1 VYVIALSEID
11 RARFGVVTARDGHVT
26 MDSLGAGLEFCRS
39 RGVQLLIA
47 RCRTEDLGV
56 AQEIEAA
63 GGRLMDTLVYYVR
76 VIVKG
81 DLPENTC
88 KVPIRPVR
96 PAEGEAV
103 RAIAREA
110 FRGYR
115 GHYHADPRL
124 DPLRCDEAYQ
134 DWAQRSCTSRDVA
147 GEVLVADDGALAG
160 FATLRLNEPSEGE
173 GVLFGVAPRAQGAGI
188 YKAFMIE
195 GMRWCRA
202 QGAKRMVVSTQVTNL
217 AVQKVWSR
225 LGFEPSE
232 SFYTF
237 HVWFDAA

>member
-1 VYVIALSEID
+1 MIALSSID
-11 RARFGVVTARDGHVT
+11 QERFGIVTARDGEVT
-26 MDSLGAGLEFCRS
+26 AATLEPDLAFCRAH
-39 RGVQLLIA
+39 GVRFLIA
-47 RCRTEDLGV
+47 RCRTEELAV
-56 AQEIEAA
+56 AQALEAV

-81 DLPENTC
+81 ELPESTC

-96 PAEGEAV
+96 PGEDEAV
-103 RAIAREA
+103 RRVASEA
-110 FRGYR
+110 FQGYR

-124 DPLRCDEAYQ
+124 DPAQCDEAYQ
-134 DWAQRSCTSRDVA
+134 SWAQRSCLSREVA
-147 GEVLVADDGALAG
+147 GEVLVADDGQVAG
-160 FATLRLNEPSEGE
+160 FATLRLNDPSEGE
-173 GVLFGVAPRAQGAGI
+173 GVLFAVAPRVQGAGV
-188 YKAFMIE
+188 YKAFMVE

-225 LGFEPSE
+225 LGFEPSQ

-237 HVWFDAA
+237 HLWFDLA